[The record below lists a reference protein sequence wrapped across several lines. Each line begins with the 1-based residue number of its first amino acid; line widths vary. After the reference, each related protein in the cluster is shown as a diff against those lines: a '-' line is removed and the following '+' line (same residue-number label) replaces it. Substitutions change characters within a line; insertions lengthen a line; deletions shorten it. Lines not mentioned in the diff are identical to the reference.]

1 LEVKVNSNLL
11 NKTKNMKSTILSIL
25 IVINYNIYAQNTAGK
40 SDDAARITLA
50 TFVPQQIDQMP
61 EAARSILANK
71 LSQIVTQNG
80 LGGKASNERF
90 IITANINVISKD
102 LTATAP
108 PMQAYVLDIT
118 LYIGDGIDGTKFASV
133 STQVKGVGESE
144 TKAYISAL
152 KNLKTNDPNYQSFIE
167 TGKTK
172 IVEYYNSKC
181 DFIIKEAQTLASQNK
196 FEEAIFKLTGVPEVC
211 KGCYDK
217 CMDAIAPIYKQQ
229 IDRDCKLKLAEA
241 TNLWSANQ
249 TVEAGNQAGEIL
261 STIEPSAACFGEVKT
276 LSNKIATRVK
286 ELDTREW
293 NYKLK
298 EQAQES
304 ERIKAYRDIGVA
316 YGNGQPKTVTYNV
329 RGWW

>member
-1 LEVKVNSNLL
+1 
-11 NKTKNMKSTILSIL
+11 MKSIFLSVL
-25 IVINYNIYAQNTAGK
+25 LVISYYTYAQNTAGK

-50 TFVPQQIDQMP
+50 TFVPQQIDKMP
-61 EAARSILANK
+61 DAARSMLTNK
-71 LSQIVTQNG
+71 LSQIITQSG
-80 LGGKASNERF
+80 MGGSAFNQRF
-90 IITANINVISKD
+90 ILTANINVMSKD
-102 LTATAP
+102 ITPTTP
-108 PMQAYVLDIT
+108 PMQAYTLDIT
-118 LYIGDGIDGTKFASV
+118 LYIGDGIEGTKFASH
-133 STQVKGVGESE
+133 STTVKGVGENE

-196 FEEAIFKLTGVPEVC
+196 SEEAIFKLTGVPEVC
-211 KGCYDK
+211 KSCYDK

-249 TVEAGNQAGEIL
+249 TVEAGNRAGKIL

-286 ELDTREW
+286 ALDNREW
-293 NYKLK
+293 NYILK

-304 ERIKAYRDIGVA
+304 ERIKAYRDVGVA

-329 RGWW
+329 IGWW

>member
-1 LEVKVNSNLL
+1 MHLSVE
-11 NKTKNMKSTILSIL
+11 LSIL
-25 IVINYNIYAQNTAGK
+25 IVINYNTYAQNSVGK

-61 EAARSILANK
+61 EAARSSLANK

-102 LTATAP
+102 FTATAP

-118 LYIGDGIDGTKFASV
+118 LYIGDGIDGTKFSSV
-133 STQVKGVGESE
+133 STQVKGIGESE

-152 KNLKTNDPNYQSFIE
+152 KSLKTTDSKYQSFIE
-167 TGKTK
+167 TGKIK
-172 IVEYYNSKC
+172 ILEFYNSRC
-181 DFIIKEAQTLASQNK
+181 DFIIKESKALANQNR
-196 FEEAIFKLTGVPEVC
+196 FEEAIFNLTSVPEVC
-211 KGCYDK
+211 KECFDK

-261 STIEPSAACFGEVKT
+261 STIEPLASCFVEVKT
-276 LSNKIATRVK
+276 LSNKIATRIK
-286 ELDTREW
+286 ELDAREW

-298 EQAQES
+298 EQAQVS

-316 YGNGQPKTVTYNV
+316 YGKGQPKTVVYNV

>member
-1 LEVKVNSNLL
+1 
-11 NKTKNMKSTILSIL
+11 MKSILILSIFFAFTL
-25 IVINYNIYAQNTAGK
+25 NTNAQNSLGK

-50 TFVPQQIDQMP
+50 TFVPQQIEQMP
-61 EAARSILANK
+61 EAARSSLANK

-118 LYIGDGIDGTKFASV
+118 LYIGDGIDGTKFSSV

-152 KNLKTNDPNYQSFIE
+152 KNLKTTDPKYQSFIE

-217 CMDAIAPIYKQQ
+217 CMDAITPIYQQQ
-229 IDRDCKLKLAEA
+229 INRDCKLKLAEA

-249 TVEAGNQAGEIL
+249 TVEGGNQVGEII
-261 STIEPSAACFGEVKT
+261 STIEPSAACFGEVKI
-276 LSNKIATRVK
+276 LSNKIATRIK

-298 EQAQES
+298 EQAQVS

>member
-1 LEVKVNSNLL
+1 
-11 NKTKNMKSTILSIL
+11 MKSIILSIL

-61 EAARSILANK
+61 EAARSSLSNK

-298 EQAQES
+298 EQAQVS

>member
-1 LEVKVNSNLL
+1 
-11 NKTKNMKSTILSIL
+11 MKSIILSIL
-25 IVINYNIYAQNTAGK
+25 IVLNCNTYAQNTAGK
-40 SDDAARITLA
+40 IDDAARITLA

-61 EAARSILANK
+61 EAARSSLSNK

-118 LYIGDGIDGTKFASV
+118 LYIGDGIDGTKFSSV
-133 STQVKGVGESE
+133 TTQVKGVGESE

-152 KNLKTNDPNYQSFIE
+152 KSLKTTDPKYQSFLE

-196 FEEAIFKLTGVPEVC
+196 FEEAIFKLTSVPEVC

-217 CMDAIAPIYKQQ
+217 CMDAIIPIYQQQ
-229 IDRDCKLKLAEA
+229 IDRVCKLKLAEA

-261 STIEPSAACFGEVKT
+261 STIEPSAACFGEVKA
-276 LSNKIATRVK
+276 LSNKISSRIK

-298 EQAQES
+298 EQAQGS

>member
-1 LEVKVNSNLL
+1 
-11 NKTKNMKSTILSIL
+11 MKSIILSIL

-40 SDDAARITLA
+40 SDDAARITMA